1 MIQTKEEGACPVV
14 RKSKPNL
21 RCLQILPTCQM
32 TLPTLQYSL
41 KGDKETRSEVPVQE

>member
-21 RCLQILPTCQM
+21 RCLPTCQM
-32 TLPTLQYSL
+32 TFPTLQYSL